1 MKAPRSIT
9 RHGERQWNS
18 ERRLHGWQDSPLTVL
33 GVCQAQWLGEAL
45 REVAF
50 TAIYTSPSQR
60 TRKTAKLIGAHHCD
74 ILSQDALRDLC
85 KGDWEGKAR
94 EELQQREPEIFAAFW
109 SRPHLYWPVNGGES
123 FYDLRERV
131 QPFLHSVLEEQK
143 GETLLLVTHAATLKT
158 IMAFFDERPM
168 ERLWEPPAAYPTG
181 LCKVVIEEQKPLIEL
196 YGDISHDRE
205 WANVQGRS

>member
-1 MKAPRSIT
+1 MKTTLYIT
-9 RHGERQWNS
+9 RHGETQWNI
-18 ERRLHGWQDSPLTVL
+18 ERRLQGWQDSPLTAL

-60 TRKTAKLIGAHHCD
+60 TRTTAELIGAHHSCD
-74 ILSQDALRDLC
+74 IIPHDALRELYM
-85 KGDWEGKAR
+85 GDWEGKTR

-109 SRPHLYWPVNGGES
+109 SRPHLYRPVNGSES

-131 QPFLHSVLEEQK
+131 LPFLQSVLEKQK

-196 YGDISHDRE
+196 YGDISHYRE
-205 WANVQGRS
+205 WANVQG

>member
-1 MKAPRSIT
+1 M
-9 RHGERQWNS
+9 
-18 ERRLHGWQDSPLTVL
+18 L
-33 GVCQAQWLGEAL
+33 
-45 REVAF
+45 
-50 TAIYTSPSQR
+50 
-60 TRKTAKLIGAHHCD
+60 
-74 ILSQDALRDLC
+74 
-85 KGDWEGKAR
+85 
-94 EELQQREPEIFAAFW
+94 
-109 SRPHLYWPVNGGES
+109 
-123 FYDLRERV
+123 
-131 QPFLHSVLEEQK
+131 PFLQSVLEEQK